1 MNLRRLRS
9 MLAAAC
15 EARAAG
21 AGLAVVSTLAFAVPA
36 SADAERGRLLAA
48 QYQCGRCH
56 IIPGVAAARGTLAVS
71 LASFGRRSYI
81 AGHVP
86 NTDALLQRW
95 LVDPPALVPGTAM
108 PAMGVTPADARD
120 LAAYL
125 RSLR

>member
-1 MNLRRLRS
+1 MKLWCLRS
-9 MLAAAC
+9 MLAG
-15 EARAAG
+15 ARASRVAG
-21 AGLAVVSTLAFAVPA
+21 ASLAVASMVAFAVPA
-36 SADAERGRLLAA
+36 DADAERGRQLAA

-56 IIPGVAAARGTLAVS
+56 TIPGVASARGTLAIP
-71 LASFGRRSYI
+71 LAAFGRRSYI

-95 LVDPPALVPGTAM
+95 LIDPPALVPGTTM
-108 PAMGVTPADARD
+108 PAMGVTPPDARD

>member
-1 MNLRRLRS
+1 
-9 MLAAAC
+9 MLAVSSAV
-15 EARAAG
+15 RAAG
-21 AGLAVVSTLAFAVPA
+21 LALAVVSTLAFANVG
-36 SADAERGRLLAA
+36 DAARGRQLAA

-56 IIPGVAAARGTLAVS
+56 AIPGVASARGTLAVS

-86 NTDALLQRW
+86 NTDELLQRW
-95 LVDPPALVPGTAM
+95 LVDPPALVPGTTM